1 MINQNKKN
9 YNNLMDSIVI
19 TISLVVAIILL
30 VLPISLAVSGHVLEG
45 TNTKALIIAMSAI
58 FGTSS
63 LILFYL
69 LIRHCYGHYMIYDD
83 RIVYRNIYSKKII
96 LYCDIKKM
104 EIKEGNALILG
115 TYKTEMLSISDEKS
129 IIKIYINDK
138 NKDSILNFTEILK
151 EYI

>member
-1 MINQNKKN
+1 
-9 YNNLMDSIVI
+9 
-19 TISLVVAIILL
+19 
-30 VLPISLAVSGHVLEG
+30 
-45 TNTKALIIAMSAI
+45 
-58 FGTSS
+58 
-63 LILFYL
+63 
-69 LIRHCYGHYMIYDD
+69 
-83 RIVYRNIYSKKII
+83 
-96 LYCDIKKM
+96 M

>member
-1 MINQNKKN
+1 
-9 YNNLMDSIVI
+9 
-19 TISLVVAIILL
+19 
-30 VLPISLAVSGHVLEG
+30 
-45 TNTKALIIAMSAI
+45 
-58 FGTSS
+58 
-63 LILFYL
+63 
-69 LIRHCYGHYMIYDD
+69 MIYDD